1 LQESKAS
8 TGSRSIQ
15 YIVKKAE
22 NKWWSRLIKQTGKPP
37 VFLTVD
43 WDKWIDEDEEF
54 TSKGEPLSLQTPIL
68 IPCHYIFAMPPLQ
81 FSLTNYS
88 CFFVFFCWCLGA
100 PEAGMGDMGFDFP
113 VSNNVFV
120 A

>member
-1 LQESKAS
+1 LQESKAGI
-8 TGSRSIQ
+8 GSRNIQ

-54 TSKGEPLSLQTPIL
+54 TSKG
-68 IPCHYIFAMPPLQ
+68 
-81 FSLTNYS
+81 
-88 CFFVFFCWCLGA
+88 
-100 PEAGMGDMGFDFP
+100 
-113 VSNNVFV
+113 
-120 A
+120 